1 MPTSAQASRSL
12 SYTLA
17 VTAMICGRFTCD
29 ADDGGD
35 AVGSG
40 DGNDGG
46 DAGGDDDDD
55 DDGVVG
61 DEGDEVVELGMA
73 GEVVEE
79 EAGEEEERRRVAAE
93 KRGSEGEGERD
104 EAR

>member
-1 MPTSAQASRSL
+1 
-12 SYTLA
+12 
-17 VTAMICGRFTCD
+17 MICGRFTCD

-40 DGNDGG
+40 DGNEGG
-46 DAGGDDDDD
+46 DAGGDDDD

-61 DEGDEVVELGMA
+61 DEGVEMVELGMA